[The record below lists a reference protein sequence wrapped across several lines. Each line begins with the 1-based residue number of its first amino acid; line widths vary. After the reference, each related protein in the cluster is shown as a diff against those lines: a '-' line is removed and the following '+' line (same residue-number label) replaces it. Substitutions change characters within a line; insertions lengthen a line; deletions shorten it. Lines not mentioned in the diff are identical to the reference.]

1 MSHYL
6 PPKSL
11 TKSQGGEWA
20 KIRTVNAL
28 DTKSHATI
36 NDNIVK
42 GESQNILERYSF
54 ADSSLS
60 SDSLCSYLTCE
71 ILLKRG
77 SVQDPTRLFEVDV
90 SAMGLENI
98 ETDLHNKFSS
108 LRKITA
114 SDNAFSFDIF
124 KHFSILSQLDL
135 SLNQMSRLLPYS
147 GGFKYLQNLNL
158 SYNFLEPSDVEQL
171 GYLPS
176 LRILYLCG
184 NDLRRLPPDFAE
196 SGITE
201 EGDIIYKFE
210 KLEVLHLDDNKL
222 SDAQDFASLA
232 TLPRLKFLN
241 LSNNKFHTVPLLKST
256 SQRKR
261 QTVDTPKDSV
271 TNDLSIHV
279 NENSEMENQSVS
291 CNLDCQNNE
300 ILVINGKNI
309 KTTSSNKS
317 DTVNSPNLHTKT
329 DLNSANT
336 EDIVVNEGKYASPN
350 PPFPTQ
356 RKHSQKKHALDFS
369 LLLDEHRNPSAP
381 RIRIVDE
388 FIGLSNLNKVFPSN
402 QKKRIK
408 YKQSI
413 DKGNN
418 SNGNTPSQSDQRVGF
433 TAIHKTNSK
442 NDRKCKENSQVLSN
456 TEQTTDNNLSSVRQN
471 SIVISNRMPQ
481 QPPPFQSL
489 QFIDLS
495 HNKISCEEHL
505 LPVAV
510 WPKLKEIIIYDNP
523 VIKKTSK
530 LPPLLE
536 RLLIKQLN
544 INLRR
549 NPIDDPSLFT
559 FKDEGFNGDCELTTQ
574 LSLTHNQNVTNTE
587 IVTATNNDSSK
598 STAFENN
605 SRNKGILQKNRR
617 RLPLQSSV
625 KPVIVRHKLDRSSLN
640 EGPKVI
646 KFNVDK
652 ALNEL
657 RTANQKAALNQPN
670 PVSNRSSHSSNLSS
684 SSSSSSRHTTTDK
697 ALLPDIP
704 HKIPQSLQLPPIKN
718 STLSVKSNSQEKINL
733 SEIISSDLQWEEADE
748 ENFNTF
754 FTTQLS
760 SLEANTKQTSKHSS
774 YRSDYDD
781 ELNPV
786 YQQNCEDSLLSVNE
800 TAIVQLTEKDTAQE
814 QQQKL
819 IEYSLSPGPLLPDL
833 EWLVDEDNLPDS
845 MQACLRELRY
855 LLQHKPTVHLTSDR
869 SVNHQSSLLMLPENE
884 QTIQHSTELI
894 SSPVVVEKEINKSEN
909 SSEPNSSA
917 STTSSKQIS
926 PTSMELVPVSKT
938 SEILPSKVNFNQL
951 TKKYTNFI
959 EIPLPKALDEE
970 ELQKQQLEEIRA
982 KQNPLAKT
990 RKWNQLKL
998 GNCHSKR
1005 TENKGAK
1012 ELFEQ
1017 FQEIYSSVRVQAING
1032 ALETM
1037 NTDFEKK
1044 TEQFFERT

>member
-11 TKSQGGEWA
+11 TKSQVGEWT
-20 KIRTVNAL
+20 KIRTVNACGI
-28 DTKSHATI
+28 KSHSI
-36 NDNIVK
+36 ISDSIVK
-42 GESQNILERYSF
+42 AESQNSLERYSF
-54 ADSSLS
+54 ADFSLS

-114 SDNAFSFDIF
+114 TDNAFSFDIF

-158 SYNFLEPSDVEQL
+158 SYNFLQPSDVEQL

-176 LRILYLCG
+176 LRILFLCG

-241 LSNNKFHTVPLLKST
+241 LSNNKFNTVPLLKST

-261 QTVDTPKDSV
+261 QTVDTMKDSV
-271 TNDLSIHV
+271 TNDLSIDV
-279 NENSEMENQSVS
+279 NENSKMENQPIS
-291 CNLDCQNNE
+291 CNSKCQNNE
-300 ILVINGKNI
+300 ILVISGKNI

-317 DTVNSPNLHTKT
+317 DIVNSPHVHTKT

-336 EDIVVNEGKYASPN
+336 EDIVVNNGKYASSN
-350 PPFPTQ
+350 PPFPAQ
-356 RKHSQKKHALDFS
+356 RKHSKKKHAQDYS

-402 QKKRIK
+402 QNKRIK

-413 DKGNN
+413 DK
-418 SNGNTPSQSDQRVGF
+418 SNYSKSNTPSQSDQRVGF
-433 TAIHKTNSK
+433 TGIHKTNSK
-442 NDRKCKENSQVLSN
+442 NNRKCKENSRVLSN
-456 TEQTTDNNLSSVRQN
+456 TEQTTDNSLSSAKQN

-549 NPIDDPSLFT
+549 NPIDDPSLFR
-559 FKDEGFNGDCELTTQ
+559 FNDVGFNGDCELAAQ

-587 IVTATNNDSSK
+587 IVTATSNSSSK
-598 STAFENN
+598 SISVENN

-617 RLPLQSSV
+617 RLPLQSSI

-657 RTANQKAALNQPN
+657 KTANQKAAISQPN
-670 PVSNRSSHSSNLSS
+670 PLSNRSSYSSNLSS
-684 SSSSSSRHTTTDK
+684 PSSSSRHTTATITTTDK

-718 STLSVKSNSQEKINL
+718 TTLSVKSNFQEKINL
-733 SEIISSDLQWEEADE
+733 SEISLDLQSEEADE

-760 SLEANTKQTSKHSS
+760 SLEANTKQASRHSS

-800 TAIVQLTEKDTAQE
+800 TAIVQVTEKDSGQE

-869 SVNHQSSLLMLPENE
+869 SVNRQSSLLMLPENE
-884 QTIQHSTELI
+884 QTVQLSTELI
-894 SSPVVVEKEINKSEN
+894 SSPAAVEKEINKPENFSET
-909 SSEPNSSA
+909 NSSA
-917 STTSSKQIS
+917 SIISSIQLS
-926 PTSMELVPVSKT
+926 PASVELVPVSKT
-938 SEILPSKVNFNQL
+938 SEILPSKIDFNQL

-959 EIPLPKALDEE
+959 EIPLPKALDNE
-970 ELQKQQLEEIRA
+970 ELQRQQLEEIRA

-1005 TENKGAK
+1005 TENKEAK

-1017 FQEIYSSVRVQAING
+1017 VSQY
-1032 ALETM
+1032 
-1037 NTDFEKK
+1037 
-1044 TEQFFERT
+1044 